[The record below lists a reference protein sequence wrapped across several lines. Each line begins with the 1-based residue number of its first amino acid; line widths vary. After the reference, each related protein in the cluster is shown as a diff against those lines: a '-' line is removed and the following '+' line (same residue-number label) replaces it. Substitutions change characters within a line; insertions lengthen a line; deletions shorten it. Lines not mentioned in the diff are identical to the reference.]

1 MMNKLGSG
9 CYFPAIS
16 TESEYVLK
24 NETIKGKS
32 GESDTEKKKVEAE
45 NETFFSRG
53 EIAWIAPSC
62 TFLRSEESPDVSEG
76 RPCGRHFSV
85 RREKGMNAVSA

>member
-32 GESDTEKKKVEAE
+32 GESDTEKKK
-45 NETFFSRG
+45 
-53 EIAWIAPSC
+53 WKQKMK
-62 TFLRSEESPDVSEG
+62 
-76 RPCGRHFSV
+76 HFSQGG
-85 RREKGMNAVSA
+85 KLPGLP